1 MLVLCFV
8 IHLVLLVSIPIL
20 YAIDLSRNDSS
31 HGLPR
36 SAVAIKNI
44 QNRQAGIGLTNDY
57 LKHSIVFNLKDH

>member
-1 MLVLCFV
+1 MEIAQIIGGNV
-8 IHLVLLVSIPIL
+8 
-20 YAIDLSRNDSS
+20 ATIDLSRNDSS

-36 SAVAIKNI
+36 SGVAIKNI